1 MQAGLDELRRFATSS
16 LKCPDCGASIDRK
29 SGEATRA
36 SKRGRPAV
44 DRVIDLDEA
53 ESSAAASGK
62 VFDLADDDSDGDGS
76 DADQSGAERGGVVC
90 VDEGEEEAAA
100 GAALSQRSATA
111 PQHDDDDD
119 DDDGVVALDDSDDE
133 GGAAPAAHGGV
144 SLRTPRDA
152 APPPS
157 VPADPADG
165 GGADGGDVDNADARD
180 DEASRSPSSA
190 AAGATTTRAAAAA
203 AAASTAPQLVL
214 ESSRTAPV
222 IVCSVCSCRV
232 LATSG
237 AVARGAGAGRFVVP
251 TRQAVAALLDRA
263 TATATEAKVA
273 PKAAVS
279 RRKRAPSKPTAGGA
293 AAAAAVPNST
303 AYSGEANDAEVS
315 SAAVAAARRRQEAED
330 VALGEAFKGLCRA
343 LPCVSATAEGASI
356 AHCSAAELVAFASRP
371 GLLRLPPAA
380 AIAADSPL
388 LLALLE
394 ARASDVGPPAI
405 ILPGSG
411 AGPVEGSAWVAA
423 AGDGESGGAAPSR
436 PGRRPK
442 RGRPSSASRASEAK
456 AAAAAGRAAER
467 LRVRLVDVVCPL
479 LRTSM
484 QDMASRTALYF
495 PLLSACEAIAGCPAT
510 APLLVWAPPDDEP
523 SARGSDSQPEH
534 CAGRAMTHFAA
545 LVAWRLRT
553 RPMSPADVSSSAPA
567 GSIAALLQTLSDAAT
582 LYCRTADAALEATAD
597 DATAFAADE
606 AEQYTRVRVLAGRA
620 RSSVATVRSGLLIA
634 AGRLILTSHAAGACI
649 KWAQVPAKALR
660 ESSASTLPP
669 AAAAAV
675 SAAGGGGVAA
685 SGGAKAAR
693 AAGKTGED
701 SSPWIARVA
710 FSPSD
715 EAVAEYKRRMRPHA
729 FAMVPRLAAAHAFRK
744 SAAQSASRKQ
754 LKRLMRVAT
763 ELSALPTTA
772 LEWASSVLARSD
784 EARMDLV
791 RVAVLGPAD
800 TPYMNGVALV
810 DLMLPASYPDVP
822 PQASFVSTAG
832 GTVRFNPNLYANGKV
847 CLSLL
852 GTWTGPSWSPGQS
865 TLAQVLLAI
874 QGQIMN
880 SNPWLNEP
888 GFPAVP
894 QLCSQYNCVLRLA
907 TLQHLILAPLRSPPP
922 LFRQA
927 VLTHFTLKQHELREQ
942 CASWTA
948 EAARLARLQK
958 GPCACQRYS
967 VFPSDSPFNSSL
979 MSVSIATRA
988 ACDQIRQLLDK
999 LPPLSDEPC

>member
-1 MQAGLDELRRFATSS
+1 
-16 LKCPDCGASIDRK
+16 
-29 SGEATRA
+29 
-36 SKRGRPAV
+36 
-44 DRVIDLDEA
+44 
-53 ESSAAASGK
+53 
-62 VFDLADDDSDGDGS
+62 
-76 DADQSGAERGGVVC
+76 
-90 VDEGEEEAAA
+90 
-100 GAALSQRSATA
+100 
-111 PQHDDDDD
+111 
-119 DDDGVVALDDSDDE
+119 
-133 GGAAPAAHGGV
+133 
-144 SLRTPRDA
+144 
-152 APPPS
+152 
-157 VPADPADG
+157 
-165 GGADGGDVDNADARD
+165 
-180 DEASRSPSSA
+180 
-190 AAGATTTRAAAAA
+190 
-203 AAASTAPQLVL
+203 
-214 ESSRTAPV
+214 
-222 IVCSVCSCRV
+222 
-232 LATSG
+232 
-237 AVARGAGAGRFVVP
+237 
-251 TRQAVAALLDRA
+251 
-263 TATATEAKVA
+263 
-273 PKAAVS
+273 
-279 RRKRAPSKPTAGGA
+279 
-293 AAAAAVPNST
+293 
-303 AYSGEANDAEVS
+303 
-315 SAAVAAARRRQEAED
+315 
-330 VALGEAFKGLCRA
+330 
-343 LPCVSATAEGASI
+343 
-356 AHCSAAELVAFASRP
+356 
-371 GLLRLPPAA
+371 
-380 AIAADSPL
+380 
-388 LLALLE
+388 
-394 ARASDVGPPAI
+394 
-405 ILPGSG
+405 
-411 AGPVEGSAWVAA
+411 
-423 AGDGESGGAAPSR
+423 
-436 PGRRPK
+436 
-442 RGRPSSASRASEAK
+442 
-456 AAAAAGRAAER
+456 
-467 LRVRLVDVVCPL
+467 
-479 LRTSM
+479 
-484 QDMASRTALYF
+484 
-495 PLLSACEAIAGCPAT
+495 
-510 APLLVWAPPDDEP
+510 
-523 SARGSDSQPEH
+523 
-534 CAGRAMTHFAA
+534 
-545 LVAWRLRT
+545 
-553 RPMSPADVSSSAPA
+553 MSPADVSSSAPA

-606 AEQYTRVRVLAGRA
+606 AEQYTR
-620 RSSVATVRSGLLIA
+620 
-634 AGRLILTSHAAGACI
+634 
-649 KWAQVPAKALR
+649 
-660 ESSASTLPP
+660 
-669 AAAAAV
+669 
-675 SAAGGGGVAA
+675 
-685 SGGAKAAR
+685 
-693 AAGKTGED
+693 
-701 SSPWIARVA
+701 
-710 FSPSD
+710 
-715 EAVAEYKRRMRPHA
+715 
-729 FAMVPRLAAAHAFRK
+729 
-744 SAAQSASRKQ
+744 SASRKQ

>member
-1 MQAGLDELRRFATSS
+1 MDWAFLTPSPPWEEEQEQWLEWTVRRTPREFSSGVQAGLDELRRFATSS

-165 GGADGGDVDNADARD
+165 GGADGGGVDNADARD

-222 IVCSVCSCRV
+222 IVCSV
-232 LATSG
+232 
-237 AVARGAGAGRFVVP
+237 
-251 TRQAVAALLDRA
+251 
-263 TATATEAKVA
+263 
-273 PKAAVS
+273 
-279 RRKRAPSKPTAGGA
+279 
-293 AAAAAVPNST
+293 
-303 AYSGEANDAEVS
+303 
-315 SAAVAAARRRQEAED
+315 
-330 VALGEAFKGLCRA
+330 
-343 LPCVSATAEGASI
+343 
-356 AHCSAAELVAFASRP
+356 
-371 GLLRLPPAA
+371 
-380 AIAADSPL
+380 
-388 LLALLE
+388 
-394 ARASDVGPPAI
+394 
-405 ILPGSG
+405 
-411 AGPVEGSAWVAA
+411 
-423 AGDGESGGAAPSR
+423 
-436 PGRRPK
+436 
-442 RGRPSSASRASEAK
+442 
-456 AAAAAGRAAER
+456 
-467 LRVRLVDVVCPL
+467 
-479 LRTSM
+479 
-484 QDMASRTALYF
+484 
-495 PLLSACEAIAGCPAT
+495 
-510 APLLVWAPPDDEP
+510 
-523 SARGSDSQPEH
+523 
-534 CAGRAMTHFAA
+534 
-545 LVAWRLRT
+545 T

-606 AEQYTRVRVLAGRA
+606 AEQYTR
-620 RSSVATVRSGLLIA
+620 
-634 AGRLILTSHAAGACI
+634 
-649 KWAQVPAKALR
+649 
-660 ESSASTLPP
+660 
-669 AAAAAV
+669 
-675 SAAGGGGVAA
+675 
-685 SGGAKAAR
+685 AAR